1 MSDILLPQPRT
12 SDPEGQH
19 MIRLALFCLLVV
31 LPCAHFTLPLILDTS
46 VPVLVKITIAVT
58 TAITILFLAFLLW
71 ALRD

>member
-1 MSDILLPQPRT
+1 
-12 SDPEGQH
+12 